1 MSSSPTTPPRT
12 SLLDRLLRPW
22 VALSLFVLAGF
33 LIYAPALNGSFV
45 WDDFYLVR
53 ENPFFRSPVFGLEV
67 FRHYLFFESFST
79 YYRPVQN
86 WSYML
91 DYWIWRGSP
100 FGYHCTNVLIHSLS
114 GFLLFLLLRHLLP
127 TLAPKAAEHVRTR
140 YDLAAALIALVWV
153 VHPIHNAA
161 VAYISG
167 RADSLAAL
175 FALGAWLLLLRA
187 MESGVAAWRKILLG
201 FLAGVLLL
209 VGLCAKEIALIWLLL
224 MLVHLFAF
232 DRERPWRVKW
242 TVLGSVVAVF
252 ALYATLHSLPGYRA
266 PMQDGPPPPWDA
278 RVLLMLR
285 ALGDYTGL
293 IFFPAKLYMERAI
306 SNSAI
311 YSSVTAWREHTRYE
325 YLSILGL
332 LALLAAIVGCA
343 KSSPGRTWR
352 IFGATWFFLAF
363 LPISNLFPLN
373 AEVAEHWIYLASIGF
388 LVFLAGTVMAM
399 PERGRLTIAWVSVL
413 AIMALGV
420 RTAVRSGDW
429 IDAET
434 FCVRTIADGGAT
446 PRILSALAS
455 TYGQRGD
462 YQKQEMVIR
471 KTIAQF
477 PEFAPARMNLGIC
490 LSRQGRTA
498 EAESLLGATRTQADE
513 VARQY
518 PRTWPAVL
526 QLAQLR
532 RNAGHPDEALATIRE
547 ARGRFPE
554 TWELVKAEAELL
566 RESTGPSAAIPP
578 VEQFTA
584 AHWWHYGAQSMLGAL
599 QFAADQPDAAISAF
613 RAASR
618 LDIYDGKA
626 LAAVAE
632 IENSRGRSDVALEVQ
647 AEAMERDPDQPKHY
661 AELAAILEKLG
672 RRNEANAALRKA
684 QALAQEARR
693 GL

>member
-1 MSSSPTTPPRT
+1 MSSSSPAPTRLSVIDRVTRP
-12 SLLDRLLRPW
+12 SIVLLLC
-22 VALSLFVLAGF
+22 VLAGF
-33 LIYAPALNGSFV
+33 AVYAPALNGSFV

-67 FRHYLFFESFST
+67 FRHYLFFDSFST

-91 DYWIWRGSP
+91 DYWVWRGAP
-100 FGYHCTNVLIHSLS
+100 FGYHCTNIIVHSLG
-114 GFLLFLLLRHLLP
+114 GFLLFLLLRRLLP
-127 TLAPKAAEHVRTR
+127 ALTPPAAEGARPRH
-140 YDLAAALIALVWV
+140 DLAAMLIALVWV

-187 MESGVAAWRKILLG
+187 MAPG
-201 FLAGVLLL
+201 LAGWKKVALGLLAGGSL
-209 VGLCAKEIALIWLLL
+209 LIGLCSKEIALIWLLL
-224 MLVHLFAF
+224 MLVQIFAF
-232 DRERPWRVKW
+232 DREQTWRVKW
-242 TVLGSVVAVF
+242 TVLGGAAVVF
-252 ALYATLHSLPGYRA
+252 ALYAALHSLPGYRT
-266 PMQDGPPPPWDA
+266 PMEDGPPPSWDA
-278 RVLLMLR
+278 RVLLMFR

-293 IFFPAKLYMERAI
+293 IFFPAKLYMERSI
-306 SNSAI
+306 SNTGI
-311 YSSVTAWREHTRYE
+311 YSSVTTWREHAHYE

-332 LALLAAIVGCA
+332 LALLAATVGCA
-343 KSSPGRTWR
+343 KRGPGRTWR

-388 LVFLAGTVMAM
+388 LIFLAGAALAL
-399 PERGRLTIAWVSVL
+399 PARGRVAIAWISAAAL
-413 AIMALGV
+413 FALGA
-420 RTAVRSGDW
+420 RTAIRAGDW

-434 FCVRTIADGGAT
+434 FCARTIADGGAT
-446 PRILSALAS
+446 PRILGALAS
-455 TYGQRGD
+455 IYFQRGD
-462 YQKQEMVIR
+462 YQKQEQVLR
-471 KTIAQF
+471 KMIAQF
-477 PEFAPARMNLGIC
+477 PDFAPARMNLGIA
-490 LSRQGRTA
+490 LSRQGRSA
-498 EAESLLGATRTQADE
+498 EAEALLGATQAKADE

-532 RNAGHPDEALATIRE
+532 HKAGHADEALAIVRE

-554 TWELVKAEAELL
+554 TWELVKAEAELQ
-566 RESTGPSAAIPP
+566 RETVGPAPAISA
-578 VEQFTA
+578 VEQFAA
-584 AHWWHYGAQSMLGAL
+584 AHWWHYDAQSTLGAL
-599 QFAADQPDAAISAF
+599 RFAAGQPDAAIAAF

-632 IENSRGRSDVALEVQ
+632 IENSRGRSEVALEVQ

-661 AELAAILEKLG
+661 AELATILEKLG
-672 RRNEANAALRKA
+672 RPNEARAALRKA